1 MESFLSKD
9 ISYLVS
15 NKKEAK
21 FAPTLGQISPVAS
34 PESARNGGNSSP
46 HPSNRKDRRDGSSF
60 KIVDTVSF
68 LVILQ
73 MGTTHGICS
82 YNFSPILFP
91 KDGNSSL
98 GE

>member
-15 NKKEAK
+15 TKKEAK
-21 FAPTLGQISPVAS
+21 FAPTLGQISPVPS

-46 HPSNRKDRRDGSSF
+46 HPSNRKDQRDGSSV

-68 LVILQ
+68 LVIILQ
-73 MGTTHGICS
+73 IMYNPWDMLLKFFS
-82 YNFSPILFP
+82 YFVS
-91 KDGNSSL
+91 
-98 GE
+98 

>member
-21 FAPTLGQISPVAS
+21 FAPTLGQISPVPS

-46 HPSNRKDRRDGSSF
+46 HPSNRKDQHDGSSF
-60 KIVDTVSF
+60 KIGDTVSF
-68 LVILQ
+68 LVIILQ
-73 MGTTHGICS
+73 IGYNPWDRLLQFFS
-82 YNFSPILFP
+82 YFVS
-91 KDGNSSL
+91 
-98 GE
+98 

>member
-21 FAPTLGQISPVAS
+21 FAPTLGQISPVPS
-34 PESARNGGNSSP
+34 PESARNGGNSSS
-46 HPSNRKDRRDGSSF
+46 HPSNRKGQHDGSSL

-68 LVILQ
+68 CKSS
-73 MGTTHGICS
+73 TTHGICS

-91 KDGNSSL
+91 RDGNHSL